1 MRRLATER
9 TSTVS
14 VRVCLCI
21 SGGGGEGYL
30 HSKILVKGVA
40 GVEGGEFPFPL
51 CSQGHVAKLGVGW
64 ILSLP
69 QM

>member
-1 MRRLATER
+1 M
-9 TSTVS
+9 S
-14 VRVCLCI
+14 I
-21 SGGGGEGYL
+21 WGGGEGYL

-51 CSQGHVAKLGVGW
+51 CSQGQVATLGVGW